1 MDLPTIQTTMGRIA
15 YSRKE
20 IKGTIPIVF
29 LHGVYYDHNLWNYQ
43 ISRIENHS
51 TIAID
56 MPLHGQSKSISK
68 TDWNMDDCAH
78 MLMEILDSL
87 AVERCYAMGHSW
99 GSMTILRAASQHPER
114 FVGVGLCNMPME
126 GGSLRTKLQ
135 FGLQHTMLPFR
146 NFYIQQVAKA
156 MFGKDN
162 RLQKPEIVEYLAWS
176 MGLLSNREIKK
187 TDKEVISNVDSGY
200 SYLDKL
206 RVTALAMKGRDDYV
220 ATLDKIETTI
230 VEGKHT
236 SPLEEPEKV
245 WALITTLI
253 KQTKE

>member
-1 MDLPTIQTTMGRIA
+1 
-15 YSRKE
+15 
-20 IKGTIPIVF
+20 
-29 LHGVYYDHNLWNYQ
+29 
-43 ISRIENHS
+43 
-51 TIAID
+51 
-56 MPLHGQSKSISK
+56 
-68 TDWNMDDCAH
+68 
-78 MLMEILDSL
+78 
-87 AVERCYAMGHSW
+87 
-99 GSMTILRAASQHPER
+99 
-114 FVGVGLCNMPME
+114 
-126 GGSLRTKLQ
+126 
-135 FGLQHTMLPFR
+135 
-146 NFYIQQVAKA
+146 

-230 VEGKHT
+230 VEGIHT
-236 SPLEEPEKV
+236 CPLEEPEKV

-253 KQTKE
+253 RQTKE

>member
-1 MDLPTIQTTMGRIA
+1 
-15 YSRKE
+15 
-20 IKGTIPIVF
+20 
-29 LHGVYYDHNLWNYQ
+29 
-43 ISRIENHS
+43 
-51 TIAID
+51 
-56 MPLHGQSKSISK
+56 
-68 TDWNMDDCAH
+68 
-78 MLMEILDSL
+78 
-87 AVERCYAMGHSW
+87 
-99 GSMTILRAASQHPER
+99 
-114 FVGVGLCNMPME
+114 
-126 GGSLRTKLQ
+126 
-135 FGLQHTMLPFR
+135 
-146 NFYIQQVAKA
+146 
-156 MFGKDN
+156 
-162 RLQKPEIVEYLAWS
+162 VEYLAWS

-253 KQTKE
+253 RQTKE